1 MQPNG
6 DVFLQSD
13 AIQNSSFMTNEI
25 KDIELAISKLLQAIN
40 TDSEDH
46 WDSII
51 NIESEIENIPASAN
65 RIHIRTYGEFIID
78 SQSGISTAIEFLIA
92 TYDND
97 NIRITIDASRN
108 HTRSHIHIGIKQD
121 KYHSISIAIDDG
133 TILNNTGNI
142 ASWKVKKIVDWV
154 CENREIIE
162 KIYRCINPWGDT
174 ASAEKR
180 KNRLADID

>member
-1 MQPNG
+1 
-6 DVFLQSD
+6 
-13 AIQNSSFMTNEI
+13 MTKDI
-25 KDIELAISKLLQAIN
+25 KDIELAFRKLQQAML
-40 TDSEDH
+40 TDSEDD

-51 NIESEIENIPASAN
+51 NVESQIENNPESTN
-65 RIHIRTYGEFIID
+65 RIHIRIYGEFIID
-78 SQSGISTAIEFLIA
+78 SQSGISNAIEFLIA

-108 HTRSHIHIGIKQD
+108 HTRTHIHIGIKQD

-133 TILNNTGNI
+133 TVLNNTGNI

-154 CENREIIE
+154 HENREILE

-180 KNRLADID
+180 KNSLTDID